1 MATLAEWIKLNDF
14 LANVFLVKHREYF
27 IPSEGRYKNFAPQSI
42 ISPHISSFVM
52 RLPTGCNSLD
62 TLLGKGIESGIIT
75 EFFGEGGSGKTNICL
90 QLAKNVALKDKKTIF
105 IDTEGVSVERLE
117 QISGERSEK
126 VMENT
131 IFFKPHSF
139 SEQEKCIKKG
149 SRLALSSDKDFNLF
163 IVDSFTTFYRS
174 LYNSKKEDRI
184 SSRLGR
190 LLIELMR
197 VARKKDIPVVITT
210 QVYESDDG
218 KKPVGGHVLYHNA
231 KTIVLLEVLEYNIR
245 KAVLEKHRSLAK
257 GKSARFKITENGI
270 VTP

>member
-1 MATLAEWIKLNDF
+1 
-14 LANVFLVKHREYF
+14 
-27 IPSEGRYKNFAPQSI
+27 
-42 ISPHISSFVM
+42 M

-149 SRLALSSDKDFNLF
+149 SRLALNSDKDFNLF

>member
-1 MATLAEWIKLNDF
+1 MH
-14 LANVFLVKHREYF
+14 V
-27 IPSEGRYKNFAPQSI
+27 
-42 ISPHISSFVM
+42 
-52 RLPTGCNSLD
+52 PTGCNSLD

-90 QLAKNVALKDKKTIF
+90 QLAKNVALKNKKTVF

-117 QISGERSEK
+117 QISGEKSEK

-131 IFFKPHSF
+131 IFYKPHSF

-149 SRLALSSDKDFNLF
+149 SRLALNKDKDFSLF
-163 IVDSFTTFYRS
+163 IVDGFTTFYRP
-174 LYNSKKEDRI
+174 LYNSCKEDRI

-190 LLIELMR
+190 LLIELMK

-231 KTIVLLEVLEYNIR
+231 KTRVLLDVLKQDLRRAI
-245 KAVLEKHRSLAK
+245 LEKHRSRPK
-257 GKSARFKITENGI
+257 GKCTRFKITESGI